1 MIEMD
6 ECYVGVATEKKVKE
20 NLKRGKGSQ
29 RKAIVAVSAESIPLE
44 DLETGKSSRFCSY
57 YQMEVLG
64 KVDGEH
70 AKKFIKKNM
79 SGEIVLFTDKN
90 KAYEGIENIVDT
102 HFTVVSGKE
111 STNDTLKWVQKAIS
125 NLK

>member
-1 MIEMD
+1 
-6 ECYVGVATEKKVKE
+6 
-20 NLKRGKGSQ
+20 
-29 RKAIVAVSAESIPLE
+29 VAVSAESIPLE
-44 DLETGKSSRFCSY
+44 DLETDKSSQFCGY
-57 YQMEVLG
+57 YKMEVLG
-64 KVDGEH
+64 IIDEDH
-70 AKKFIKKNM
+70 AKKFIKKHM

-111 STNDTLKWVQKAIS
+111 STNDKLKWVYKAIS

>member
-1 MIEMD
+1 
-6 ECYVGVATEKKVKE
+6 VKE

-44 DLETGKSSRFCSY
+44 DLETDKSSRCCGY
-57 YQMEVLG
+57 YKMEVLG
-64 KVDGEH
+64 KVDEEH
-70 AKKFIKKNM
+70 AKNFIKNNM

-102 HFTVVSGKE
+102 HFTVVSGKK
-111 STNDTLKWVQKAIS
+111 STNDTLKWVHKAIS